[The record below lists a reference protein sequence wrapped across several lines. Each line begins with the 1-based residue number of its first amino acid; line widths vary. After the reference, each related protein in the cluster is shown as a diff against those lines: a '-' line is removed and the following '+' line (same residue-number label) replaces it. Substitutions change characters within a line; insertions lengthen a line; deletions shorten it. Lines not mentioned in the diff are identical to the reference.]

1 MGLAKELM
9 YITIFCKEEDEKW
22 DILATN
28 CKEGMEETFAITTSL
43 GVFFFFQ
50 VLFCFVSFNFGNFIS
65 MFQLRSQN
73 NNKQHGR
80 L

>member
-1 MGLAKELM
+1 
-9 YITIFCKEEDEKW
+9 
-22 DILATN
+22 
-28 CKEGMEETFAITTSL
+28 
-43 GVFFFFQ
+43 VFFFFQ